1 MEALTDRQAAL
12 LAFLREQQT
21 LNGYPPSIPEI
32 CQHFGFA
39 SPQSASNLL
48 DRLEQKGAIA
58 RTPGAR
64 RSIRLL
70 APPLPD
76 RSRQIPYLG
85 RIAAGTP
92 ITAGFDAAE
101 AAERYV
107 EIDPAVFAE
116 RPSFCHDVHGESML
130 NAGILPGDRVFAAQR
145 DSFRNGQIV
154 TAMILDPVTSE
165 PGFTVKVYERKR
177 SIITLHSRN
186 DDLDSYP
193 PLRFDTERDFIQV
206 LGVFCGLLRGAAA

>member
-1 MEALTDRQAAL
+1 MEELTDRQSAL
-12 LAFLREQQT
+12 FAFLREQQA
-21 LNGYPPSIPEI
+21 LHGYPPSIPEI

-39 SPQSASNLL
+39 SPQSAVNLL

-101 AAERYV
+101 LAEKYV
-107 EIDPAVFAE
+107 DIDPALFAE
-116 RPSFCHDVHGESML
+116 RPSFCHDVVGESMI
-130 NAGILPGDRVFAAQR
+130 NASIHHGDRVFTSR
-145 DSFRNGQIV
+145 RESFRAGQIV
-154 TAMILDPVTSE
+154 TAMILDPETGD

-186 DDLDSYP
+186 DDLDTFKP
-193 PLRFDTERDFIQV
+193 MRFDSDRDFIQV
-206 LGVFCGLLRGAAA
+206 MGIFCGLLRGAAA